1 MRFLLALLPLAA
13 LAACGPV
20 QSTGA
25 LIDADVQIEAAR
37 SAGAA
42 TAAPY
47 EFTAA
52 EAYLHKAREVA
63 GYSRYDEATAY
74 ASKARDI
81 ATDAKKKALA
91 ASNRPTET
99 P

>member
-1 MRFLLALLPLAA
+1 VRFLLALVA
-13 LAACGPV
+13 LSALDGCGPI

-25 LIDADVQIEAAR
+25 LIDAEVEIEAAR
-37 SAGAA
+37 SAGAP

-52 EAYLHKAREVA
+52 EAY
-63 GYSRYDEATAY
+63 SRYEDATTY

-81 ATDAKKKALA
+81 AIDAKKKAIA
-91 ASNRPTET
+91 ASNRPGPET